1 MQNESSAKDKM
12 RDRMGHG
19 MKKSGK
25 LSGMKRHSGGKLK
38 LGKGLGKR

>member
-25 LSGMKRHSGGKLK
+25 LK